1 MPAPPETMRT
11 SAVQRRSDFRKKVFG
26 PPILRRSKRGANV
39 RSSQKPYFRKSRRQ
53 LHPAVS
59 DLPKSQIRARSA
71 SQLPKST
78 LRPHACAWDATH
90 AMLTAGRARG
100 RAHGDP
106 HRWRRRWHVW
116 IRSHM
121 QPIAPRCGC
130 DSGVGYDL
138 RKWRGWSMRSILDH
152 GETPAGVCRLPRTV
166 CEIFREL

>member
-71 SQLPKST
+71 SPLPKQA
-78 LRPHACAWDATH
+78 LWPHARVGCTV
-90 AMLTAGRARG
+90 TVTVTVTTG
-100 RAHGDP
+100 P
-106 HRWRRRWHVW
+106 SCCWR
-116 IRSHM
+116 
-121 QPIAPRCGC
+121 
-130 DSGVGYDL
+130 YN
-138 RKWRGWSMRSILDH
+138 
-152 GETPAGVCRLPRTV
+152 
-166 CEIFREL
+166 